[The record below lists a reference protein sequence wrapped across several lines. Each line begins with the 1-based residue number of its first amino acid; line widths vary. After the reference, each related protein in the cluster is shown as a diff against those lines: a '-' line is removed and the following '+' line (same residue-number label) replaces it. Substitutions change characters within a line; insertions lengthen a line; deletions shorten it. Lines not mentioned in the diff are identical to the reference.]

1 MQVILLIKEVMN
13 LLHLDPR
20 PLEVDIEAIDG
31 DVGGDLWLV
40 NIRVSGSFWR
50 IVQLKAESSGQSQQ
64 GTHLL
69 PGGRGDVAA
78 APAVEAGQRGQA

>member
-1 MQVILLIKEVMN
+1 MAMWAAIYDWSILGIL
-13 LLHLDPR
+13 
-20 PLEVDIEAIDG
+20 A
-31 DVGGDLWLV
+31 
-40 NIRVSGSFWR
+40 VSGGLY
-50 IVQLKAESSGQSQQ
+50 VQLKAESSGQSQQ